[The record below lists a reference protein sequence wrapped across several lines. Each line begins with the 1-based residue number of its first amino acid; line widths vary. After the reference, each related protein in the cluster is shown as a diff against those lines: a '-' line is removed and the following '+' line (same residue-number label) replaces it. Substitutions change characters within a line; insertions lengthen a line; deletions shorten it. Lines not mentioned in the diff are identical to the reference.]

1 MKKVFSLM
9 LALVMVF
16 ALAACG
22 SNNNGGTA
30 SNGSATSTPA
40 STPAEDEGGDAST
53 PAEDEGGDT
62 TGSNLSGSVS
72 TNGSTS
78 MESVIGILS
87 EQFMADNQ
95 GVTVTY
101 DATGSGTG
109 IESVSNGSCDIGLAS
124 RALKDTETGLVSTTV
139 ALDGIAIIV
148 NKDCGVSDLTVEQIA
163 SIFTGEITNWSEV
176 GGEDLE
182 IACIGRESGSGTR
195 DGFESVTGTEDAC
208 VLSQELTSTGAVISA
223 VASSPNA
230 IGYASLSAVEGQ
242 DGIKALTVGGVEC
255 SEETVLDGT
264 YEIQRPFNLVT
275 KEGTELSEA
284 AQAFFDFATSADAAD
299 LIRSAGAVPVA

>member
-1 MKKVFSLM
+1 MKKVFVTLLSLTM
-9 LALVMVF
+9 VMSLLAG
-16 ALAACG
+16 CG
-22 SNNNGGTA
+22 SNEAATDDTA
-30 SNGSATSTPA
+30 S
-40 STPAEDEGGDAST
+40 EDNQDAQT
-53 PAEDEGGDT
+53 E
-62 TGSNLSGSVS
+62 LSGSVS

-78 MESVIGILS
+78 MESVIGALG
-87 EQFMADNQ
+87 EQFMMDNQ

-109 IESVSNGSCDIGLAS
+109 IEAAKNGTCDIGLSS
-124 RALKDTETGLVSTTV
+124 RALKDEETAAGLVGTTV

-148 NKDCGVSDLTVEQIA
+148 NADSKVADLTVDQIA
-163 SIFTGEITNWSEV
+163 QIFTGAITDWSEV
-176 GGEDLE
+176 GGDAGT
-182 IACIGRESGSGTR
+182 ISCIGREAGSGTR
-195 DGFESVTGTEDAC
+195 DGFESITDTKDAC
-208 VLSQELTSTGAVISA
+208 VLSQELNSTGAVIQA

-255 SEETVLDGT
+255 SEATVLDGT